1 MTQFI
6 EGGESFGLR
15 TIIKNGVNSAA
26 VQRPEMLAGVIDAA
40 DDTVRG
46 SDGIGAEEEERADC
60 VRDNIGEYADEGE
73 AEAEGAV

>member
-1 MTQFI
+1 MASIAQQF
-6 EGGESFGLR
+6 SGLR
-15 TIIKNGVNSAA
+15 CSPVSST
-26 VQRPEMLAGVIDAA
+26 RLT
-40 DDTVRG
+40 DTVRG